1 MPINQMGQ
9 DRSLRG
15 NVVSVDKIN
24 EIRLSLRSKTGSEVV
39 WILVEGEDDCKIY
52 PKFFAE
58 NVTRVEFVNGGKD
71 QLMLA
76 LETLTQETKQV
87 IGIRDADFL
96 HLEKNYPSIAS
107 LFFTDCHD
115 IEMTMLYNDAVFKNI
130 LYEYSLQ
137 KEMAEI
143 KQNILTE
150 ASFVGYI
157 RYYNELNTCSINF
170 RGVDYTVDFE
180 NNTHY
185 ITLDKNCLIQE
196 LNQRSPDKITTIDE
210 STINQFA
217 QAKRIQ
223 DKFQLVNGHDF
234 IKMLMLR
241 IKKTKSNLNI
251 KTDNVAISLRNS
263 YQIVHFK
270 ETKLYSNLL
279 DWQEQN
285 GFIILKTVAA

>member
-1 MPINQMGQ
+1 MPINQMGH

-24 EIRLSLRSKTGSEVV
+24 EIRLSLRSKTGSKIV
-39 WILVEGEDDCKIY
+39 WVLVEGEDDCKIY

-76 LETLTQETKQV
+76 LKTLAQETKQV

-96 HLEKNYPSIAS
+96 HLEENYPPVAN

-115 IEMTMLYNDAVFKNI
+115 IEMTMLYNDAVFENI

-137 KEMAEI
+137 QELAEI

-170 RGVDYTVDFE
+170 KGIDYNVDFE

-185 ITLDKNCLIQE
+185 ITLHKNCLIQE
-196 LNQRSPDKITTIDE
+196 LNQRSPNKKTTIDE

-217 QAKRIQ
+217 QVKKIQ
-223 DKFQLVNGHDF
+223 DTYQLVNGHDF

-241 IKKTKSNLNI
+241 IKKTMNNLNI
-251 KTDNVAISLRNS
+251 KTDNIAISLRNS
-263 YQIVHFK
+263 YQIAHFK
-270 ETKLYSNLL
+270 ETTLYSKLL
-279 DWQEQN
+279 DWQKQN
-285 GFIILKTVAA
+285 GFTILKSVA